1 LTKGKEAYVPLISS
15 IKVPKSDIAEQNWA
29 IDKWD
34 VIQQKLTQLH
44 GSTISDEERTRQ
56 FEERRAIA
64 EKLFPLPQD
73 NITEDF

>member
-1 LTKGKEAYVPLISS
+1 V
-15 IKVPKSDIAEQNWA
+15 
-29 IDKWD
+29 
-34 VIQQKLTQLH
+34 
-44 GSTISDEERTRQ
+44 SDEERTRQ

>member
-1 LTKGKEAYVPLISS
+1 
-15 IKVPKSDIAEQNWA
+15 VPKSDIAEQNWA
-29 IDKWD
+29 IEKWD

-44 GSTISDEERTRQ
+44 GSTVSDEERTRQ